1 MERRAPAE
9 IVVRKEKPVNRWMVE
24 GGRPTCGQSHK
35 LKHRGPVRGTAILIS
50 LKCERNK
57 SICDLAL
64 VPIRKLIKIVN
75 MGGFVNKGH
84 HQPASQPASQINTI
98 RLTEAAA
105 GILLG
110 CLLFAKVVVPS
121 RQSAGIVSRKEQQQE
136 QQRR

>member
-84 HQPASQPASQINTI
+84 HQPASQINTI
-98 RLTEAAA
+98 RLTVAAA

-121 RQSAGIVSRKEQQQE
+121 RQSAGIVQEE
-136 QQRR
+136 QQR